1 MKPHSF
7 LSVLLASSGLVA
19 LCSSCSHDSHDHEPK
34 AQASEPEPV
43 RHLRFGK
50 QPMPD
55 LEHPSLVKSQPARF
69 LAHFSVLASGE
80 PVREGR
86 VQILLGEQRM
96 ETDKPVRDG
105 LFIPEGAAA
114 VSGWQKLQVVLENVT
129 LREAFDLGIVEVHEN
144 ERLVPAAQPGS
155 PADAVGS
162 GFKQQWSVGL
172 LVQPAGE
179 GGVRLRQEFPGVL
192 EFDDNANATVS
203 AGVGG
208 LLAAIEGQRLP
219 SAGER
224 VEQGS
229 QLGWIDPLLSGS
241 DAAQLRV
248 WECASGNSR
257 PGCSSRNPRMS
268 WSWRA
273 CSLRWRSGSWPA
285 QPALASAGWLFPS
298 GVGRSQWKL
307 DLLQPLADAWLRAP
321 RRERARVDQEQ
332 ALLDLSVSAR
342 LALSRE
348 QQALGLIS
356 AQAVAQDVLAHATR
370 MFESEQTQTQAREA
384 SRAHAACLFWEGS
397 LEAVPLAIAPRQ
409 EALESDASTLLARA
423 ELSQRDLRQTALN
436 IEGAKADL
444 ELAKQGCW
452 TGLEVGL
459 SAERLAEAGSTVLGP
474 AATLELPLNG
484 SQAAAVAAA
493 EQRLM
498 QQQALREERL
508 AQARQELLALLSQL
522 QETETNRQRME
533 SQLLAALDRQRET
546 AQAALATGDTTRE
559 VLIEI
564 ESARLDLLRELEAL
578 RWSAIELRMKLEEA
592 SGEALLSSGRAT
604 APEPVPP
611 GP

>member
-162 GFKQQWSVGL
+162 GFKQQRSVGL

-208 LLAAIEGQRLP
+208 LLAALEGQRLP

-229 QLGWIDPLLSGS
+229 QLGWIEPLLSGS

-248 WECASGNSR
+248 WELEARLLEQESAHELELAR
-257 PGCSSRNPRMS
+257 VQ
-268 WSWRA
+268 
-273 CSLRWRSGSWPA
+273 L
-285 QPALASAGWLFPS
+285 ALAERELARSAG
-298 GVGRSQWKL
+298 
-307 DLLQPLADAWLRAP
+307 A
-321 RRERARVDQEQ
+321 RERG
-332 ALLDLSVSAR
+332 
-342 LALSRE
+342 LALSQWSWSLAVEARPAATAGRRVAAGAA
-348 QQALGLIS
+348 QGTCARGSGTGAGGSVGRGAQYQRRSALGLDGNGDS
-356 AQAVAQDVLAHATR
+356 PSKR
-370 MFESEQTQTQAREA
+370 P
-384 SRAHAACLFWEGS
+384 SRCS
-397 LEAVPLAIAPRQ
+397 
-409 EALESDASTLLARA
+409 
-423 ELSQRDLRQTALN
+423 
-436 IEGAKADL
+436 
-444 ELAKQGCW
+444 
-452 TGLEVGL
+452 
-459 SAERLAEAGSTVLGP
+459 
-474 AATLELPLNG
+474 
-484 SQAAAVAAA
+484 
-493 EQRLM
+493 
-498 QQQALREERL
+498 
-508 AQARQELLALLSQL
+508 
-522 QETETNRQRME
+522 
-533 SQLLAALDRQRET
+533 
-546 AQAALATGDTTRE
+546 
-559 VLIEI
+559 
-564 ESARLDLLRELEAL
+564 
-578 RWSAIELRMKLEEA
+578 
-592 SGEALLSSGRAT
+592 
-604 APEPVPP
+604 
-611 GP
+611 